1 MTARADT
8 EIYRRF
14 RGTIR
19 PRNASFLA
27 LARAGIAS
35 ATRKKLP
42 LVILFAP
49 PTIATVIFGFVVY
62 AKFSLEAGV
71 TPSALGQPS
80 AVSAIA
86 GTVAKSLIQVKDQI
100 VLFHLALSG
109 FTLVVIAWFGAGLIA
124 EDRRTGAHLLY
135 FSRPLT
141 ARGYLAA
148 RFLTLLFFGLVAVL
162 LPSLVIC
169 LVATFASP
177 EWSFLKQEGRVVP
190 ASILFALLWAGVW
203 CSVQLAIS
211 SLFRRKTFALVA
223 SFAGFMFTGAVS
235 VLLTG
240 LNQDTSWLRL
250 SLQGNFERIAAW
262 TFDSRLVRDSGDP
275 TWSFV
280 TVGIVTAVAWV
291 VMFVQVRRME
301 AAV

>member
-19 PRNASFLA
+19 TRRAGFLA
-27 LARAGIAS
+27 LTAAGIAAAS
-35 ATRKKLP
+35 RKKLP

-62 AKFSLEAGV
+62 ARFSLEAGV
-71 TPSALGQPS
+71 TPSALGEPS
-80 AVSAIA
+80 PVSAIA
-86 GTVAKSLIQVKDQI
+86 GTVAKTLIQVKDQI

-109 FTLVVIAWFGAGLIA
+109 FTLLVIAWFGAGLVA
-124 EDRRTGAHLLY
+124 EDRRTGAHVLY

-141 ARGYLAA
+141 ASGYLAA
-148 RFLTLLFFGLVAVL
+148 RFLTLLFFALLAVL
-162 LPSLVIC
+162 VPSLVIC

-190 ASILFALLWAGVW
+190 VAILFALLWAGVW
-203 CSVQLAIS
+203 SSVQLAIS

-223 SFAGFMFTGAVS
+223 SFAGFMITGAVS
-235 VLLTG
+235 AMLAG
-240 LNQDTSWLRL
+240 LNREPAWLQL
-250 SLQGNFERIAAW
+250 SLQGEFRYIAAW
-262 TFDSRLVRDSGDP
+262 AFESRLLREIGDP

-280 TVGIVTAVAWV
+280 GVGVVTLASWIVLFAQAKKL
-291 VMFVQVRRME
+291 E

>member
-1 MTARADT
+1 MAHADT

-19 PRNASFLA
+19 PGRAGFLA
-27 LARAGIAS
+27 LAHAGIAS
-35 ATRKKLP
+35 TTRKKLP

-62 AKFSLEAGV
+62 ARFSLESGV
-71 TPSALGQPS
+71 TPSALGPPS
-80 AVSAIA
+80 PVSAIA
-86 GTVAKSLIQVKDQI
+86 GTVAKTLIQVKDQI

-109 FTLVVIAWFGAGLIA
+109 FTLLVIAWFGAGLIA

-141 ARGYLAA
+141 AGGYLAA
-148 RFLTLLFFGLVAVL
+148 RFLTLLFFGLIAVL
-162 LPSLVIC
+162 LPSLLIC

-177 EWSFLKQEGRVVP
+177 EWSFLKLEGRVVP
-190 ASILFALLWAGVW
+190 TSILFALLWAGVW

-211 SLFRRKTFALVA
+211 SLFRRKTFALIA
-223 SFAGFMFTGAVS
+223 SFAGFMITGAVS
-235 VLLTG
+235 VLLSG
-240 LNQDTSWLRL
+240 LNRDPAWLQL
-250 SLQGNFERIAAW
+250 SLQGEFRYIAAW
-262 TFDSRLVRDSGDP
+262 MFDSRMLREFGDP

-280 TVGIVTAVAWV
+280 GVGLVAVLAWTVL
-291 VMFVQVRRME
+291 FVQVRKLE